1 MAGVMAGLF
10 TIVAILA
17 GYWTLI
23 RMTEILCRHQYQRMM
38 LRHQQLIEKTE
49 QFNQHSL
56 AMSQQS
62 HEYQLAKQ
70 SAVPVLSRLTIRFA
84 RPIENGNRYDPSR

>member
-1 MAGVMAGLF
+1 MAGVMSGLF

-49 QFNQHSL
+49 QFNEHSL
-56 AMSQQS
+56 AMSKQS
-62 HEYQLAKQ
+62 HEV
-70 SAVPVLSRLTIRFA
+70 SARKAVGGAGTERLTIRFA
-84 RPIENGNRYDPSR
+84 RLIENENRYDPSR